1 MSIIRCPPDGRDR
14 YIYDNESEGY
24 GEQTADAELLKRGGN
39 EKDTAVVEILNGTV
53 SFPARIDEVDC
64 VEGV

>member
-1 MSIIRCPPDGRDR
+1 MPIIRCPPDGRNR

-24 GEQTADAELLKRGGN
+24 GEQTVDAESLKRGGN

-53 SFPARIDEVDC
+53 SFPARIDEVDY